1 MSKVYK
7 TPHHPVG
14 SYSMP
19 WFEIKGGKLY
29 PTPGNPECK
38 NNNNSPWFEV
48 RGSEIY
54 PTAHHP
60 QGRQRLPWF
69 EIKGNNI
76 YKTLHHPRYEPSPF
90 FEIRD
95 R

>member
-1 MSKVYK
+1 
-7 TPHHPVG
+7 
-14 SYSMP
+14 MP

-38 NNNNSPWFEV
+38 NNNNSAWFEIN
-48 RGSEIY
+48 GIEIY

-69 EIKGNNI
+69 EIKGRKI
-76 YKTLHHPRYEPSPF
+76 YKTPYHPQYESSPF

-95 R
+95 Q